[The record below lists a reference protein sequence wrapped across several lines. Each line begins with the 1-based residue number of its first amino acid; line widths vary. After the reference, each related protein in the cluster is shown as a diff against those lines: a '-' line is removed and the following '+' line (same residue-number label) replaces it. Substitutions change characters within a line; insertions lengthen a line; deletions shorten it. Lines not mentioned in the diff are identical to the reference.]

1 MPAAQLLMQTEEENK
16 YFNNTLINTSTA
28 LERQIGD
35 ELRLLTSKCDMSEN
49 EPSYFFLQS

>member
-28 LERQIGD
+28 LERQTGD
-35 ELRLLTSKCDMSEN
+35 ELRLLTCKCDMSEN
-49 EPSYFFLQS
+49 EPF

>member
-1 MPAAQLLMQTEEENK
+1 MPAAQLLTQTEEENK

-49 EPSYFFLQS
+49 KSSYFFLQS